1 MKKGKGLSIASIVCF
16 ILSIVMAISA
26 FAYYETSSY
35 SYYWS
40 QYSTC
45 RDGYIDCINARNQY
59 YSSSYFYEAYDEM
72 ADEYDDL
79 MDFWQG
85 KMTEIEVVAWGLGG
99 TGGALFIASIVLR
112 IVSSSQ
118 KKKAKKAVVANGQMY
133 GQVPY
138 GQPGAVPVN
147 GYAQPNGT
155 YAPQQP
161 YAAAPQ
167 QTYAPQQQTY
177 AAPQQAYAPQQ
188 QTYAA
193 PQQAYAPQ
201 QYAAPQQTYAAPQ
214 APVAPEAPVAP
225 PVAPEAEAVTTEE

>member
-16 ILSIVMAISA
+16 VLSIVMVISA

-59 YSSSYFYEAYDEM
+59 YSSSYFYQAYDEM

-118 KKKAKKAVVANGQMY
+118 KKKAKKAVGANGQMY
-133 GQVPY
+133 GQMPY

-147 GYAQPNGT
+147 GYAQPGGTYAPQQPYGAPQQT

-167 QTYAPQQQTY
+167 QTYAPQQPY
-177 AAPQQAYAPQQ
+177 AAAPQQAYAAPQQ
-188 QTYAA
+188 IYAA
-193 PQQAYAPQ
+193 PQQ
-201 QYAAPQQTYAAPQ
+201 YAAPQ
-214 APVAPEAPVAP
+214 APVAPEVPVAP
-225 PVAPEAEAVTTEE
+225 PVAPEADAVTTEE